1 MNFNSIEDY
10 PENDWKS
17 GAPPHLI
24 EKYRAAKPVPSLDC
38 TKPGFGMGPMES
50 FALQNFKVD
59 QNRIPNL
66 EEVLSRGRSSFALAE
81 REFLRDSVSS
91 FPSIKVKQEADP
103 IGVIPGYPT
112 TPQLS
117 FARTPGIQYKYPT
130 NTAILTPSI
139 NQTRLNQQGFPD
151 QFFDPAHHKKE
162 GRRLV
167 DSAIEKQQQQG
178 RVHDKL
184 DDSAKYKKGR
194 APSTA
199 NEQFEDQGVLHSSAK
214 RQKIEDMQMS
224 TPGSSTL
231 PVPMLQPTS
240 SKGGCRSLQVA
251 SVLPESVAG
260 SEVEAAKLII
270 GSSRN
275 HFGLLHRTSSKAK
288 WSSLVWDG
296 DTMHDMGAYATEN
309 DAQVACV
316 AAVQLIEEILS
327 KSG

>member
-1 MNFNSIEDY
+1 M
-10 PENDWKS
+10 
-17 GAPPHLI
+17 I
-24 EKYRAAKPVPSLDC
+24 EKYRAAKPGALDC
-38 TKPGFGMGPMES
+38 TKPGLGIRPMES
-50 FALQNFKVD
+50 FTLQNFKID

-66 EEVLSRGRSSFALAE
+66 EEVLSRNRSSFALAE

-91 FPSIKVKQEADP
+91 FPSIKVKQEAEP

-130 NTAILTPSI
+130 NTAILTSSI
-139 NQTRLNQQGFPD
+139 NQTRPNQQVFD
-151 QFFDPAHHKKE
+151 DHFFHSAHHKKE

-178 RVHDKL
+178 GVLHDKL
-184 DDSAKYKKGR
+184 EDSAKQKKGR

-199 NEQFEDQGVLHSSAK
+199 NERIEDRGDLHSSVK
-214 RQKIEDMQMS
+214 RQKIEEMRIS
-224 TPGSSTL
+224 TPNSSTL
-231 PVPMLQPTS
+231 PVPMLQPAA
-240 SKGGCRSLQVA
+240 SKGACRSLQVA
-251 SVLPESVAG
+251 SVLPESVSG
-260 SEVEAAKLII
+260 SEVEAAKLIV